1 MNLMS
6 PRKTASW
13 LRHRLLRRRLAALGA
28 DAWIAR
34 GAKLE
39 DASGIRIGSGARIEA
54 GAVLRANT
62 ADPRGVSVGEGA
74 SVKEYAVLNAN
85 GGRIELGPRAW
96 VGPHC
101 LIYGNGVVSIGAD
114 VLIAAHTTISTVSH
128 VTARTDVPISAQG
141 IDCAPI
147 VIEDDVWIGLNV
159 TLLQGV
165 TIGSGAVVGA
175 GAVVTRD
182 VPAGAVAVGVPARI
196 VSRRGTDLTE
206 ERAA

>member
-1 MNLMS
+1 MNPIS
-6 PRKTASW
+6 PRRAAAS
-13 LRHRLLRRRLAALGA
+13 LRHAWLRRRLASLGA

-34 GAKLE
+34 GATLE
-39 DASGIRIGSGARIEA
+39 GRGGIRVGSGARIES

-62 ADPRGVSVGEGA
+62 ADHRGIAVGAGA

-85 GGRIELGPRAW
+85 AGHIELGPRVW
-96 VGPHC
+96 IGPHC
-101 LIYGNGVVSIGAD
+101 LVYGNGGVSIGAD

-128 VTARTDVPISAQG
+128 VAERTDVPINAQG
-141 IDCAPI
+141 IYCAPV

-159 TLLQGV
+159 TILQGV
-165 TIGSGAVVGA
+165 TIGSGSIVGA

-182 VPAGAVAVGVPARI
+182 VPAGSVTVGVPAR
-196 VSRRGTDLTE
+196 VVDRREQGFGE